1 MKRIVIADA
10 GPLIALVGVG
20 ELDLLPRLFGS
31 VSITTQIAQELITG
45 GPFPDSGVLQAALS
59 QPWLS
64 NVNIADLLPGNWLDQ
79 CKTLMN
85 LYQIDMGETS
95 AMVLAGYVQ
104 AQGDTPLL
112 VMDDFRGRVAAQHA
126 GMSMIGTAGLLLL
139 AKQVAAIPSVKPLLL
154 EMRQNGYFLS
164 DSLIEGASRLAGETD

>member
-10 GPLIALVGVG
+10 GPLIALVGIG
-20 ELDLLPRLFGS
+20 KLDLLPRLFGS
-31 VSITTQIAQELITG
+31 VSITTQVAQEMITG
-45 GPFPDSGVLQAALS
+45 GPFPDFGVLQAALS

-64 NVNIADLLPGNWLDQ
+64 KVDIADLLPDDWLDQ

-85 LYQIDMGETS
+85 LYQIDMGESS

-104 AQGDTPLL
+104 AQGATPLL

-139 AKQVAAIPSVKPLLL
+139 AKQVAAIPSVKTLLL
-154 EMRQNGYFLS
+154 AIRQNGYFVS
-164 DSLIEGASRLAGETD
+164 DRLIEGASRLAGETD

>member
-10 GPLIALVGVG
+10 GPLIALTGVG
-20 ELDLLPRLFGS
+20 KLDLLPRLFGN

-45 GPFPDSGVLQAALS
+45 GPFPDFGVLQAALS

-64 NVNIADLLPGNWLDQ
+64 KVDIADLLPDDWLDQ

-139 AKQVAAIPSVKPLLL
+139 AKQVAAIPSVKTLLL
-154 EMRQNGYFLS
+154 AMRQNGYFVS
-164 DSLIEGASRLAGETD
+164 DRLIADASRQAGE

>member
-1 MKRIVIADA
+1 MKRVVIADA
-10 GPLIALVGVG
+10 GPLIALAGVG
-20 ELDLLPRLFGS
+20 KLDLVPRLFGS
-31 VSITTQIAQELITG
+31 VSITPQVALELIAG
-45 GPFPDSGVLQAALS
+45 GPFPDIGVLQAALS

-64 NVNIADLLPGNWLDQ
+64 NVDIADLLPDDWLDQ

-85 LYQIDMGETS
+85 LYQIDLGETS

-126 GMSMIGTAGLLLL
+126 GVSMIGTAGLLLL
-139 AKQVAAIPSVKPLLL
+139 AKQVAAIPSVKTLLL
-154 EMRQNGYFLS
+154 AMRQNGYFVS
-164 DSLIEGASRLAGETD
+164 DRLIEEALRQAGETN

>member
-10 GPLIALVGVG
+10 GPLIALAGVG
-20 ELDLLPRLFGS
+20 KLDLLPRLFGS
-31 VSITTQIAQELITG
+31 VSITAQVAQELISV
-45 GPFPDSGVLQAALS
+45 GPFPDFGVLQAALS

-64 NVNIADLLPGNWLDQ
+64 NVDIANLLPDDWLDQ

-85 LYQIDMGETS
+85 LYQIDMGEAS
-95 AMVLAGYVQ
+95 AMALAGYVQ

-112 VMDDFRGRVAAQHA
+112 VIDDFRGRMAAQHA

-139 AKQVAAIPSVKPLLL
+139 AKQVAAIPSVKALLL
-154 EMRQNGYFLS
+154 AMRQNGYFLS
-164 DSLIEGASRLAGETD
+164 DRLIEVALRQVPE

>member
-1 MKRIVIADA
+1 M
-10 GPLIALVGVG
+10 IALASIGK
-20 ELDLLPRLFGS
+20 LDLLPRLFGS
-31 VSITTQIAQELITG
+31 VSITTQVAQEMITG
-45 GPFPDSGVLQAALS
+45 GPFPDFGVLQAALS

-64 NVNIADLLPGNWLDQ
+64 KVDIADLLPDDWLDQ

-85 LYQIDMGETS
+85 LYQIDMGESS

-104 AQGDTPLL
+104 AQGATPLL

-139 AKQVAAIPSVKPLLL
+139 AKQVAAIPSVKTLLL
-154 EMRQNGYFLS
+154 AIRQNGYFVS
-164 DSLIEGASRLAGETD
+164 DRLIEGASRLAGETD